1 MRFTWMKKLI
11 LLLLLVCLPLQ
22 AGAESY
28 AAWLPYWKGAEARED
43 AQALADKL
51 DTVIAFAAVFDQKG
65 KPILHDGVE
74 KVLLK
79 ARETFAGRDTKVYL
93 SVVNDQQNGRGY
105 DSKSKKLLEKLLKN
119 DRTIDEHLDELLLIL
134 DQSEADGL
142 EIDYENFGSDEKLY
156 ERYVQLIEKL
166 YAVLSR
172 DGLGLRVVMSWR
184 APQYVTLPEGPEYSV
199 MCYNLYG
206 NHSGPGPKAD
216 INYLQQAAELWRD
229 VPGTVRMALA
239 TGGFLWKNG
248 KVDLTLTQQEA
259 EALLTERGV
268 VPERNEA
275 SGALTASFIH
285 EGKKAVLWY
294 ADGETLRRW
303 QAELTEFDGIDI
315 FCLGGSNVQDWLN
328 TFLQADEAAE
338 EERLK

>member
-1 MRFTWMKKLI
+1 M
-11 LLLLLVCLPLQ
+11 
-22 AGAESY
+22 
-28 AAWLPYWKGAEARED
+28 PYWKDTAPLEEA
-43 AQALADKL
+43 AVLADEL
-51 DTVIAFAAVFDQKG
+51 DTVIAFAAVFDTKG
-65 KPILHDGVE
+65 RPILHDGVE
-74 KVLLK
+74 KVLRK
-79 ARETFAGRDTKVYL
+79 SRATFAGRDAKVYL

-105 DSKSKKLLEKLLKN
+105 DSKSKKLLETLLKN
-119 DRTIDEHLDELLLIL
+119 DRTMEAHIDDLLLIL

-142 EIDYENFGSDEKLY
+142 ELDYENFGSDKKLY
-156 ERYVQLIEKL
+156 ERYARLIEKL
-166 YAVLSR
+166 YEVISR
-172 DGLGLRVVMSWR
+172 DGLGLRVVMEWR

-206 NHSGPGPKAD
+206 YHSGPGPKAD
-216 INYLQQAAELWRD
+216 IDYLQKVAELWRD

-248 KVDLTLTQQEA
+248 KVDLALTQQEA
-259 EALLTERGV
+259 ETLLAERGV

-275 SGALTASFIH
+275 SGALTASLIH

-294 ADGETLRRW
+294 ADGETLNRW
-303 QAELTEFDGIDI
+303 QAELTAFDGIDI